1 MIDLPRTYN
10 NQIYTKAVAS
20 STVPPYHPLTKK
32 RERIVLM
39 ASSTSK
45 SSHFVTFV
53 TFPVACQQRLLKEK
67 QARMGAGEKRGPQN
81 LAPLIINLEILG
93 IELINNKSTISYCQ
107 SAS

>member
-45 SSHFVTFV
+45 SSHFVTF
-53 TFPVACQQRLLKEK
+53 PVACQQRLLKEK

-81 LAPLIINLEILG
+81 LAPLIINLEIQG